1 MYLLS
6 VYIENER
13 IELFKDETVSF
24 NSTVQNIKDISKIF
38 TDFTQ
43 TFTVPASS
51 INNKIFKHWYN
62 VDITGGFDARIKTSA
77 ILELNGVTFKTGSIR
92 MESTTLKGGSV
103 SAYKITFFGLLV
115 SLKDTFSDDF
125 IDGLDLSAFNHT
137 FDFSTVS
144 TGVSSGLSSGSIIY
158 PLLSSVKRWY
168 YSSDTADDTN
178 TDTLV
183 NIAYEVATDKGIKW
197 NELKPA
203 ILVTDI
209 IDAIET
215 KYGITFS
222 SDFIG
227 TAPFDN
233 LYLWLSREKGSLTNP
248 SGGNEQL
255 IDWTSETG
263 STGFINLGSDR
274 FAIFNIN
281 NRDFT
286 YDITVTPLDVN
297 QEYSIII
304 RDAEKGDAIIA
315 QKLNVKGVQ
324 SIAAMVDVVPL
335 SFDIGFYVSAAET
348 FTYSAT
354 VDIESENRTSGFVV
368 SDDYTAAS
376 NSLTG
381 TLNVANFLPRMKVID
396 FLNGIIKA
404 YNLVIIPTTETSF
417 FIDTLDSWYAAGNEI
432 DISKYIDT
440 KKTTVKRVDIPREI
454 DLKFVEGKSFL
465 MDTFQEQN
473 NTNYGDL
480 SLLLDDGAGN
490 VFLGSELPIGLPFE
504 QVLYERLVDA
514 NTSTNTD
521 IQIGYVVDGQEATYN
536 LKAHLFYSVNQST
549 VGKTFAL
556 LNDAGSPT
564 EKTTAYMPFH
574 GDTTTSPSYSTLWGS
589 DLNEWDGL
597 AITNSLFNLY
607 YEDYITD
614 LFSIKRR
621 LFTFKAIIPQHILNI
636 IELNDKLVINNRLY
650 IINNINA
657 NLING
662 KTTFELLNDV

>member
-227 TAPFDN
+227 TTPFDN

-465 MDTFQEQN
+465 MENFQEQN

>member
-263 STGFINLGSDR
+263 SAGFINLGSDR

-354 VDIESENRTSGFVV
+354 VDIESEDRTSGFVV
-368 SDDYTAAS
+368 SDDYTDDS
-376 NSLTG
+376 N
-381 TLNVANFLPRMKVID
+381 
-396 FLNGIIKA
+396 
-404 YNLVIIPTTETSF
+404 
-417 FIDTLDSWYAAGNEI
+417 
-432 DISKYIDT
+432 
-440 KKTTVKRVDIPREI
+440 
-454 DLKFVEGKSFL
+454 
-465 MDTFQEQN
+465 
-473 NTNYGDL
+473 
-480 SLLLDDGAGN
+480 
-490 VFLGSELPIGLPFE
+490 
-504 QVLYERLVDA
+504 
-514 NTSTNTD
+514 
-521 IQIGYVVDGQEATYN
+521 
-536 LKAHLFYSVNQST
+536 
-549 VGKTFAL
+549 
-556 LNDAGSPT
+556 
-564 EKTTAYMPFH
+564 
-574 GDTTTSPSYSTLWGS
+574 
-589 DLNEWDGL
+589 
-597 AITNSLFNLY
+597 
-607 YEDYITD
+607 
-614 LFSIKRR
+614 
-621 LFTFKAIIPQHILNI
+621 
-636 IELNDKLVINNRLY
+636 
-650 IINNINA
+650 
-657 NLING
+657 
-662 KTTFELLNDV
+662 